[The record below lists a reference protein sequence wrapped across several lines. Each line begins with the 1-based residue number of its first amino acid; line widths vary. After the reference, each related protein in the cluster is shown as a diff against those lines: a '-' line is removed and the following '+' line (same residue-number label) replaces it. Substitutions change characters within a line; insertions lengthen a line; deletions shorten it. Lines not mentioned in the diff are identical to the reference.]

1 MISIGGQARDVLRS
15 ARQLA
20 ARAQGALSALAGAT
34 TAVTAAFDRLR
45 TAQLRHELAGMP
57 LDKLR
62 QASTERLL
70 LAPLTDAGFSTV
82 GDLFDRPAEE
92 LAVVPGMGEA
102 TARAV
107 AGAVSHLWEVAGQ
120 DVRFRIDLDPAN
132 PDGDALVRA
141 LARYRSVRTAIAP
154 VRDTAESLATSLP
167 VALADAR
174 PTAWGLRWMFTRDAA
189 TKARAQAA
197 LDWLAAQGGE
207 PELEQHFDAVDK
219 RLAEPQPN
227 PWPDFEKRASD
238 YYAWLSELVP
248 LGLESAAHGHLSDE
262 LVASIEG
269 ITLNDRLRTVS
280 LRGYQAFGA
289 KFALGQRRVL
299 LADEMGLGKTIQ
311 ALAMLAH
318 LKAEAP
324 FGRTPP
330 RFLVLCPASL
340 MSNWARETTARTQL
354 AATVIHGD
362 DRQDEVTTW
371 LTSGSLGI
379 TSYETVQRLE
389 LPADLVLDALIVDEA
404 HYAKN
409 PEARRSQAVARLA
422 GRSQRVLF
430 LTGTPMENGVEEFEV
445 LAQMLQPDV
454 SVPGSART
462 LGAVVFR
469 RKMAPV
475 YLRRNTED
483 VLVEL
488 PERVESEDWVDFTSW
503 DWFAYRQAVLEGNFM
518 AMRRAGFHS
527 TDPARC
533 GKADRLVALVEE
545 AAANGR
551 KTVVFTFF
559 RTLAE
564 QLAATLPKPGRPQ
577 VFGPLTGSVP
587 LEKRAALLDDF
598 TNCPEPAVLI
608 AQIQAGGVG
617 LNIQAAS
624 VVILCEPQLTPTIEE
639 QAIARVHRMG
649 QVRGVQVHRLLN
661 PDGVDERLHQLAAL
675 KASEFD
681 EYARRSSLAEASDD
695 AVDVL
700 DQDLAAKIIAEEQER
715 LNATDA
721 GPAPSAP

>member
-1 MISIGGQARDVLRS
+1 MA
-15 ARQLA
+15 
-20 ARAQGALSALAGAT
+20 
-34 TAVTAAFDRLR
+34 
-45 TAQLRHELAGMP
+45 
-57 LDKLR
+57 
-62 QASTERLL
+62 
-70 LAPLTDAGFSTV
+70 
-82 GDLFDRPAEE
+82 
-92 LAVVPGMGEA
+92 
-102 TARAV
+102 
-107 AGAVSHLWEVAGQ
+107 
-120 DVRFRIDLDPAN
+120 
-132 PDGDALVRA
+132 
-141 LARYRSVRTAIAP
+141 
-154 VRDTAESLATSLP
+154 
-167 VALADAR
+167 
-174 PTAWGLRWMFTRDAA
+174 
-189 TKARAQAA
+189 
-197 LDWLAAQGGE
+197 E